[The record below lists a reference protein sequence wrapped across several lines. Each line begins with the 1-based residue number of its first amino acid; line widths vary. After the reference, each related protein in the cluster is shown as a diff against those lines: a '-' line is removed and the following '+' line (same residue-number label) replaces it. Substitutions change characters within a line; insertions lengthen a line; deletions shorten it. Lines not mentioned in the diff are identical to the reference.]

1 MMVHFLFG
9 KTGLLLLEV
18 WSLLIKIQIKQ
29 SEKYFI
35 LNQSD
40 QIHMRREY
48 ICLK

>member
-1 MMVHFLFG
+1 MMVYFLFG

-18 WSLLIKIQIKQ
+18 WSLLIKLQIKH

-40 QIHMRREY
+40 QIHRREY